1 MTKRVDL
8 YKSIKSFIKK
18 TTRTFSFYFFPLRDY
33 YKEKGVTGVT
43 GDFITLGIRVIP

>member
-18 TTRTFSFYFFPLRDY
+18 TSRTFSFYFFPLRDY
-33 YKEKGVTGVT
+33 YREKGVTR
-43 GDFITLGIRVIP
+43 DFITLGIRVIP